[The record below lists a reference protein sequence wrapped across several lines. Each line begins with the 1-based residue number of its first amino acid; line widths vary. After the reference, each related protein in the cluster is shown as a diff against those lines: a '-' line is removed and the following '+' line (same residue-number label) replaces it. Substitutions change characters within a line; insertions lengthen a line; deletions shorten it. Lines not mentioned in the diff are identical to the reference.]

1 MYNLDIVADA
11 WRIYFI
17 DMKPILEYKDYHLF
31 MQDYYDYRKSHG
43 AFSWREFSKLAGF
56 SSPNFLKLVCMGQSN
71 LSLVKVEL
79 VAKAMGLVAYEGE
92 YFRQLVI
99 FGNAVKD
106 SVKKAALLEME
117 RIAREHKARV
127 VDSDTFQYYESWKY
141 PVLRELAPM
150 MPGAQPRKL
159 ADECKEYVSAEEVRD
174 ILAFLVK
181 AGFLKKKGD
190 KVYTQTEKSVTGSP
204 EALPI
209 AIRAMH
215 KEMGNMAVR
224 AVDRYKA
231 SERYFTGMTIGVNEA
246 NYSRIVAE
254 IDSCARKIA
263 AIANETENL
272 NQVYGLNFQLFPFT
286 NKIEG
291 GSHA

>member
-1 MYNLDIVADA
+1 
-11 WRIYFI
+11 
-17 DMKPILEYKDYHLF
+17 
-31 MQDYYDYRKSHG
+31 
-43 AFSWREFSKLAGF
+43 
-56 SSPNFLKLVCMGQSN
+56 
-71 LSLVKVEL
+71 
-79 VAKAMGLVAYEGE
+79 
-92 YFRQLVI
+92 
-99 FGNAVKD
+99 
-106 SVKKAALLEME
+106 
-117 RIAREHKARV
+117 
-127 VDSDTFQYYESWKY
+127 
-141 PVLRELAPM
+141 M

-181 AGFLKKKGD
+181 TGFLKKNGD

-209 AIRAMH
+209 AIRSMH

-224 AVDRYKA
+224 AVDRYSA
-231 SERYFTGMTIGVNEA
+231 SERYFTGMTIGVNET

>member
-1 MYNLDIVADA
+1 
-11 WRIYFI
+11 
-17 DMKPILEYKDYHLF
+17 MKPITEYKDYRKY
-31 MQDYYDYRKSHG
+31 MQDFYDERKRTG

-56 SSPNFLKLVCMGQSN
+56 TSPTYLKLVCEGKSG
-71 LSLVKVEL
+71 LSKVKMLQVS
-79 VAKAMGLVAYEGE
+79 KAMGLTGYEE
-92 YFRQLVI
+92 KYFSLLVLL
-99 FGNAVKD
+99 AKATKD
-106 SVKKAALLEME
+106 ADKKAALLEME

-141 PVLRELAPM
+141 PVIRELAPM

-159 ADECKEYVSAEEVRD
+159 AEECKEYVSAEEVRD

-181 AGFLKKKGD
+181 AGFLKKDGE
-190 KVYTQTEKSVTGSP
+190 KVYTQTEKAVIGSP

-224 AVDRYKA
+224 AVDRYSA

-246 NYSRIVAE
+246 NYARIVNE
-254 IDSCARKIA
+254 IDICSKKIA
-263 AIANETENL
+263 AIANESDNQD
-272 NQVYGLNFQLFPFT
+272 QVYGLNFQLFPFT

-291 GSHA
+291 ASHV

>member
-1 MYNLDIVADA
+1 
-11 WRIYFI
+11 
-17 DMKPILEYKDYHLF
+17 MKPILEYKDYHLF

-43 AFSWREFSKLAGF
+43 AFSWREFCKLAGF

-71 LSLVKVEL
+71 LSMVKVEP

-141 PVLRELAPM
+141 PVIRELAPM

-190 KVYTQTEKSVTGSP
+190 KVYAQTEKSVTGSP

-263 AIANETENL
+263 AIANESENL

>member
-1 MYNLDIVADA
+1 
-11 WRIYFI
+11 
-17 DMKPILEYKDYHLF
+17 MKPILEYKDYHLF

-43 AFSWREFSKLAGF
+43 AFSWREFCKLAGF
-56 SSPNFLKLVCMGQSN
+56 SSPNFLKLVCMGQSK
-71 LSLVKVEL
+71 LSKIKIEP
-79 VAKAMGLVAYEGE
+79 VAKAMGLVSYESE
-92 YFRQLVI
+92 YFKQLVI
-99 FGNAVKD
+99 FGNAEKD

-127 VDSDTFQYYESWKY
+127 VDSETFQYYESWKY

-181 AGFLKKKGD
+181 AGFLKKNGD
-190 KVYTQTEKSVTGSP
+190 KVYTQTEKSVIGSP

-224 AVDRYKA
+224 AVDRYSA
-231 SERYFTGMTIGVNEA
+231 SERYFTGMTIGVNET